1 MLQAPETT
9 AVGVL
14 LDPFQSPVLDKV
26 RIEQFT
32 KAMNDPNP
40 VHVDEEF
47 CRSIGLTGIIAPG
60 GMAVVALAHSVVRHF
75 GLDALREVDVALK
88 SPTYPGERLICS
100 PEVTDVLD
108 GCLEISCRVTN
119 EAGDLKAQGR
129 VVVTDRAR
137 PERSDLR

>member
-14 LDPFQSPVLDKV
+14 LDSFQTPLLDTV

-40 VHVDEEF
+40 VHVDEDF
-47 CRSIGLTGIIAPG
+47 CRSIGLPGIIAPG

-75 GLDALREVDVALK
+75 GFDAINEVDVALK
-88 SPTYPGERLICS
+88 SPTFPGERLIC
-100 PEVTDVLD
+100 L
-108 GCLEISCRVTN
+108 
-119 EAGDLKAQGR
+119 
-129 VVVTDRAR
+129 
-137 PERSDLR
+137 